1 MSIDSTTID
10 LVRALTVHDTIAE
23 AAAAVYLSPAA
34 ACRKISSLE
43 ALVQGTIVNRGGQG
57 RPVQLTELGRR
68 YLSWGESARRRF
80 DRVAAHGEQEAGTEL
95 IRVAVLGAALA
106 DTGPAILEEWRARW
120 PHVRL
125 AHVPV
130 HSHTLADPL
139 AGADI
144 VFGQLLGD
152 EAHELG
158 YRAHTTTT
166 AHRAV
171 VVPRSSELADA
182 EWVSPHDVA
191 DAEWLYADP
200 GGARYAR
207 WMDDLPLAEASRA
220 TTLESPEEVSAAVE
234 VTGNIALHTMFAAN
248 AFETAHTRFVPLAG
262 RAVKLGVAI
271 RAADPPPALEALYE
285 LAVLC
290 HNNLD
295 ALGEL
300 NTE

>member
-10 LVRALTVHDTIAE
+10 LVRAISVCDSISE

-34 ACRKISSLE
+34 ASRKISSLE
-43 ALVQGTIVNRGGQG
+43 ALVQGRIVDRGGKG
-57 RPVQLTELGRR
+57 RAPQITELGRR

-80 DRVAAHGEQEAGTEL
+80 DSVAAYGDEEAGTEL

-120 PHVRL
+120 PQVRL

-130 HSHTLADPL
+130 DSHSLSDPL
-139 AGADI
+139 ASADI
-144 VFGQLLGD
+144 AFCQLLGD
-152 EAHELG
+152 EVAELG
-158 YRAHTTTT
+158 YRTHTTTT
-166 AHRAV
+166 SSRAV

-182 EWVSPHDVA
+182 EWLSPNDVA

-200 GGARYAR
+200 GGSRYAR
-207 WMDDLPLAEASRA
+207 WMDDVPVHGASRS
-220 TTLESPEEVSAAVE
+220 TILETPEQVGAAVE
-234 VTGNIALHTMFAAN
+234 VTGNVALHTMFAQG

-262 RAVKLGVAI
+262 REVKLGVAI
-271 RAADPPPALEALYE
+271 RAGDSVPPALEALYE

-295 ALGEL
+295 ALHEL
-300 NTE
+300 